1 MIVKEEENKRED
13 KRPLLGQAP
22 LTIHFCFLRSL
33 EEKKKINTYTET
45 HVKPRKKKQEKTKKE
60 ETKEVLQYGLMLAV
74 SCRHYSILHY
84 FVLVRCLL
92 LRIVQPILSEL

>member
-45 HVKPRKKKQEKTKKE
+45 HVKPRKKNKKKQRKKKPRRCCSME
-60 ETKEVLQYGLMLAV
+60 SCWLFLAGT
-74 SCRHYSILHY
+74 IL
-84 FVLVRCLL
+84 FSTTLC
-92 LRIVQPILSEL
+92 S